1 MQQHCHRCGG
11 ELAHGNDVTPFC
23 PHCGA
28 PQLYLPDYESAATI
42 AGSVS
47 TEAQQTL
54 HPQLIDWQTA
64 IRCAA
69 LVTAVAVIF
78 SLVSLGL
85 PYISLLCI
93 CWILSASMTT
103 LALYQRRRP
112 VARMDAA
119 IGARI
124 GLTTGLLLV
133 AGLGIALAIAGLI
146 ARFGLHSMSQFDA
159 ETAVRWAAARATLA
173 ASNAQSS
180 QMLSF
185 FDLPEFRAGLMLAG
199 ISVYAAIILFLS
211 TLGGALAGLLRT
223 RHAPAA

>member
-11 ELAHGNDVTPFC
+11 ELAPGNDITPFC

-28 PQLYLPDYESAATI
+28 PQLYLPDYEGTTTASSA
-42 AGSVS
+42 S
-47 TEAQQTL
+47 TETQPTL
-54 HPQLIDWQTA
+54 HPQLIDWKTA

-85 PYISLLCI
+85 PYISLLCVF
-93 CWILSASMTT
+93 WILSASMTT

-112 VARMDAA
+112 IARMDAA

-124 GLTTGLLLV
+124 GLTSGLLLV
-133 AGLGIALAIAGLI
+133 AGLGFALAVAGLI

-159 ETAVRWAAARATLA
+159 ETAQRWAAARITLV
-173 ASNAQSS
+173 ASAQSS
-180 QMLSF
+180 QLLNF
-185 FDLPEFRAGLMLAG
+185 FDQPEFRAGLMLAG
-199 ISVYAAIILFLS
+199 IGIYAAIILFLS
-211 TLGGALAGLLRT
+211 TLSGALAGLLRT
-223 RHAPAA
+223 RRAPAA

>member
-11 ELAHGNDVTPFC
+11 ELAPGNDITPFC

-28 PQLYLPDYESAATI
+28 PQLYLPDYESTTAT
-42 AGSVS
+42 AGSAS
-47 TEAQQTL
+47 TETQPIL
-54 HPQLIDWQTA
+54 HPQLVDWQTA

-78 SLVSLGL
+78 SLASLGL

-133 AGLGIALAIAGLI
+133 AGLGIALAISGLV
-146 ARFGLHSMSQFDA
+146 ARYGLHSMTQFDA
-159 ETAVRWAAARATLA
+159 ETAQRWAAARATLI
-173 ASNAQSS
+173 ASAQSP

-211 TLGGALAGLLRT
+211 TLGGALAGLLRA
-223 RHAPAA
+223 RRAPAA

>member
-11 ELAHGNDVTPFC
+11 ELAHSNDVTPFC

-28 PQLYLPDYESAATI
+28 PQLYLPDYESAPATL
-42 AGSVS
+42 GSAS
-47 TEAQQTL
+47 TETQPTL
-54 HPQLIDWQTA
+54 HPQLVDWQTA

-78 SLVSLGL
+78 SLASLGL

-133 AGLGIALAIAGLI
+133 AGLGIALAISGLI
-146 ARFGLHSMSQFDA
+146 ARYGLHSMSQFDA
-159 ETAVRWAAARATLA
+159 ETAQRWAAARATLI
-173 ASNAQSS
+173 ASAQSP
-180 QMLSF
+180 QMLRF

-223 RHAPAA
+223 RRAPAA